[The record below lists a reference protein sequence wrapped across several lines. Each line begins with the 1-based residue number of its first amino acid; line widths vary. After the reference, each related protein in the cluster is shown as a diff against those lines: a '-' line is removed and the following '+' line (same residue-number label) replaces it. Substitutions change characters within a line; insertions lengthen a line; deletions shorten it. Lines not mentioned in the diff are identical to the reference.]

1 MDSSE
6 PKKPSNKRLWVTLIA
21 VTVIIIVFGIGIYR
35 YEWDGGVTRIVTR
48 VVPYPA
54 AIVDG
59 GLVRY
64 SEFQEDVKFLRDFY
78 EEEKKTAAPGSV
90 FPTEEEIR
98 ERVLER
104 MIKDRLAENLAKR
117 YKVTVTTSDVKEAY
131 ESTILDQASLG
142 TPSEKVK
149 AEARAEKT
157 LDDLYGMS
165 ANQFR
170 SKILYPFLV
179 RKELEEAIRTDEEL
193 NTEKKKKAEEALAAV
208 RDGMD
213 FAEAVLI
220 YSEDPNAMNTEG
232 DRGMIGRGLLPPEV
246 EAVAFEMEPDENVVS
261 DIIESKLGYHILRV
275 TDRQD
280 QDGFVTHVQLDEI
293 LIKPISLDDYLEAQ
307 KKRMN
312 VITFVQ

>member
-1 MDSSE
+1 MDTSE
-6 PKKPSNKRLWVTLIA
+6 VKKHPNRRLWVALIA
-21 VTVIIIVFGIGIYR
+21 VTLIVLVFGIGIYR
-35 YEWDGGVTRIVTR
+35 YQWDGGVTRVVTR

-64 SEFQEDVKFLRDFY
+64 SDFQEDVRFLIDFY
-78 EEEKKTAAPGSV
+78 EEEKKTAAAGSV
-90 FPTEEEIR
+90 FPTEEEIK
-98 ERVLER
+98 ERVLDR
-104 MIKDRLAENLAKR
+104 MVKDRLAETLAKR
-117 YKVTVTTSDVKEAY
+117 YKITVTTTDVKEAY
-131 ESTILDQASLG
+131 DSTILDQAALG

-157 LDDLYGMS
+157 LDELYGMS
-165 ANQFR
+165 AGAFR
-170 SKILYPFLV
+170 SKILHPFLV
-179 RKELEEAIRTDEEL
+179 RQQLEKAIREDEEL

-208 RDGMD
+208 RGGMD
-213 FAEAVLI
+213 FSEAVLI
-220 YSEDPNAMNTEG
+220 YSEDPNTINTEG
-232 DRGMIGRGLLPPEV
+232 DRGMLGRGLLPPEV
-246 EAVAFEMEPDENVVS
+246 EEVAFGMEPHDTHVS
-261 DIIESKLGYHILRV
+261 DIVESELGYHILKV

-280 QDGFVTHVQLDEI
+280 QDGFVTHVQLEEI

>member
-6 PKKPSNKRLWVTLIA
+6 PKKNSNRRLWVTLIA
-21 VTVIIIVFGIGIYR
+21 VAVIVIVFGFGIYR
-35 YEWDGGVTRIVTR
+35 YKWDDGVTRIVTR

-64 SEFQEDVKFLRDFY
+64 SDFQEDVRFLRQFY
-78 EEEKKTAAPGSV
+78 EEERKTAAPGSL
-90 FPTEEEIR
+90 FPTEDEIK
-98 ERVLER
+98 ERVLDR

-117 YKVTVTTSDVKEAY
+117 YKITVTTSEVKSAY
-131 ESTILDQASLG
+131 DSTILDQASLG

-157 LDDLYGMS
+157 LDELYGMS
-165 ANQFR
+165 SNQFR

-179 RKELEEAIRTDEEL
+179 RRELEKAIRADEEL
-193 NTEKKKKAEEALAAV
+193 NVEKKKKAGEALAAV
-208 RDGMD
+208 RGGMD
-213 FAEAVLI
+213 FREAVLT
-220 YSEDPNAMNTEG
+220 YSEDPNVVGTEG
-232 DRGMIGRGLLPPEV
+232 DRGMIGRGLLPPGIE
-246 EAVAFEMEPDENVVS
+246 EAAFAMEPSEDVVS
-261 DIIESKLGYHILRV
+261 DIIESGLGYHILRV

-280 QDGFVTHVQLDEI
+280 QDGFVTHVQLEEI

-307 KKRMN
+307 KKRIN
-312 VITFVQ
+312 IITFVQ